1 MTLKTGSNEDIVSMF
16 NQYRTDIADTIKSV
30 IQLVYFMRGS
40 VSYHEMMNMTYME
53 RVMINEFIGDRLEQ
67 ESKRMYPVY

>member
-16 NQYRTDIADTIKSV
+16 NQYRADIADTIKSV